1 MRLMRDHE
9 VLCCAATHLSRQQV
23 GVVLP
28 CIVHGL
34 ADENEVVRD
43 AAMQAGRIMV
53 DAYAGSSMALLL
65 PAIEDGIAESNWRI
79 RSSAVEL
86 LGNLMFKIAGTSG
99 NIRLDGGSDD
109 EGASTEAQGR
119 AIVEKLGMARRN
131 EVRARGS
138 SAAAFLTVVAFRSC
152 ISYYLH
158 RGRNMPRRN
167 TAPSSPKTT
176 ISYGAIVE
184 MYTTGSAYS
193 RRCELRLTPPDS

>member
-1 MRLMRDHE
+1 
-9 VLCCAATHLSRQQV
+9 
-23 GVVLP
+23 VLP

-43 AAMQAGRIMV
+43 AAMQAGRVMV

-65 PAIEDGIAESNWRI
+65 PAIEDGIAQSNWRI

-131 EVRARGS
+131 EVRVGVVGWSRPPCRGVALLCTS
-138 SAAAFLTVVAFRSC
+138 LCTQSKERSTSQHRSIAAQAQSC
-152 ISYYLH
+152 Q
-158 RGRNMPRRN
+158 P
-167 TAPSSPKTT
+167 
-176 ISYGAIVE
+176 
-184 MYTTGSAYS
+184 
-193 RRCELRLTPPDS
+193 